1 MNSLFTLGDL
11 DLSSLPAATLGMD
24 EDDVS
29 VPDSPSSESGLLSPD
44 ALERQRASLQTYLDA
59 LPYECESVEDMQAKL
74 EYIVGRICI
83 CAETKNWLVL
93 TTWDGMLQWYAPS
106 RSGSYRV
113 IDLARSWLLM
123 RYPMN
128 KATRAKLT
136 RLYYELCLVP
146 GIEPRVMRSWA
157 DMLSR
162 LICNKPDS
170 RRKLDTGDLTLP
182 WRPLWR
188 VLQKELWPKKR
199 MHDSSYVYSTYPS
212 HATLTMYRRRNVVN
226 ILLFVAEQCK
236 RYYPPSEIPDMLS
249 TFLPMLTKD
258 VCAYD
263 SCSTTYGAHAQCC
276 RPYSP
281 WSLY

>member
-1 MNSLFTLGDL
+1 
-11 DLSSLPAATLGMD
+11 
-24 EDDVS
+24 
-29 VPDSPSSESGLLSPD
+29 
-44 ALERQRASLQTYLDA
+44 
-59 LPYECESVEDMQAKL
+59 
-74 EYIVGRICI
+74 
-83 CAETKNWLVL
+83 
-93 TTWDGMLQWYAPS
+93 
-106 RSGSYRV
+106 
-113 IDLARSWLLM
+113 M
-123 RYPMN
+123 RYPVS
-128 KATRAKLT
+128 KTTRAKLT

-170 RRKLDTGDLTLP
+170 RRKLDASDLQLP
-182 WRPLWR
+182 WRPLWC

-199 MHDSSYVYSTYPS
+199 LHDSSYVSLARPRN
-212 HATLTMYRRRNVVN
+212 TMLILYGRRNVVN

-236 RYYPPSEIPDMLS
+236 RYFPASEIPDMLS
-249 TFLPMLTKD
+249 AFLPMLTKD

-263 SCSTTYGAHAQCC
+263 SCSTTSEAHAQCC